1 MNGATTSTTSVCPK
15 CKGKGVEWYTL
26 NGLDYARDCD
36 CGAAELKKLNLK
48 LSFADIPQAFVDVRL
63 NSFRSSVYQ
72 TEQGKNRIKIVV
84 NTVKYWLQNLEKMK
98 QDGIGLYINSG
109 TKGSGKTRLAVSI
122 ANELIYEH
130 GMSVKFATSMKIIN
144 EIRATWDN
152 DSEYSESELL
162 NQLSRAQVLII
173 DDFGTEQAK
182 AWINEKFYSIINE
195 RYINKKITIF
205 TSNYALSDLQC
216 DERITN
222 RIEEMTLPVVFPE
235 ESVRVQIANK
245 NKREMIEAIRQM

>member
-1 MNGATTSTTSVCPK
+1 M
-15 CKGKGVEWYTL
+15 
-26 NGLDYARDCD
+26 DFARDCD
-36 CGAAELKKLNLK
+36 CGIAELKKLNMK
-48 LSFADIPQAFVDVRL
+48 LSFADIPQAFEGVRIE
-63 NSFRSSVYQ
+63 NFDSSVYQ
-72 TEQGKNRIKIVV
+72 TEQGQKRIRIVV
-84 NTVKYWLQNLEKMK
+84 NTVRYWLENLEKMK
-98 QDGIGLYINSG
+98 QEGIGLYINSG

-122 ANELIYEH
+122 ANELIYEY
-130 GMSVKFATSMKIIN
+130 GMSVKFATSMRIIN
-144 EIRATWDN
+144 EIKATWESG
-152 DSEYSESELL
+152 SEYTESDLL

-173 DDFGTEQAK
+173 DDFGTEQVK

-235 ESVRVQIANK
+235 ESVRLLIANK
-245 NKREMIEAIRQM
+245 NKRDMIEAIRKM